1 MAKPSSQP
9 VVRRATSQR
18 STRNAA
24 AVLKAITQES
34 IANGLDGIVA
44 SSVAIRAGLTTGAI
58 YSRFENSDEMLI
70 ALWENVVA
78 PEFEPFLADTI
89 SAINSTT
96 PITATTPI
104 VELLEKPSRIV
115 GLGAEFLAIA
125 QRNDVVG
132 EVVTPQ
138 ISLWLSD
145 AGLHQRNN
153 AVKKAGVALGASI
166 AIGSALRSFI
176 TGTNTGMPIIAE
188 SIRSSI
194 SAATPTS
201 SPRKRLDPVSTH
213 SNTGVPLRD
222 ALINATAEVM
232 SKTGFTNATISR
244 IARKSQV
251 TSGSIY
257 NFYPDKETLMNDAV
271 RELMRTTQRQTL
283 DAKRTATSTHGENF
297 GLTDAFDFAL
307 YPERAIWL
315 RFRQECIIA
324 TRHHKK
330 TLKELR
336 TVVAEQQ
343 EAMAMSFP
351 DIDRE
356 LISLV
361 STGEQ
366 IIGYGFS
373 ALVGYTNQLES
384 CDFDAVMVQ
393 VAKQN
398 GL

>member
-1 MAKPSSQP
+1 
-9 VVRRATSQR
+9 
-18 STRNAA
+18 
-24 AVLKAITQES
+24 
-34 IANGLDGIVA
+34 
-44 SSVAIRAGLTTGAI
+44 
-58 YSRFENSDEMLI
+58 
-70 ALWENVVA
+70 
-78 PEFEPFLADTI
+78 
-89 SAINSTT
+89 
-96 PITATTPI
+96 
-104 VELLEKPSRIV
+104 
-115 GLGAEFLAIA
+115 
-125 QRNDVVG
+125 
-132 EVVTPQ
+132 VTPQ

-176 TGTNTGMPIIAE
+176 TGTNAGMPIIAE

-194 SAATPTS
+194 SAVTPTS

-356 LISLV
+356 LIRLV

>member
-1 MAKPSSQP
+1 MTKSEQQP
-9 VVRRATSQR
+9 VVRRAASQR

-24 AVLKAITQES
+24 AVLKAITQEC

-44 SSVAIRAGLTTGAI
+44 SSVAKRAALTTGAV

-78 PEFEPFLADTI
+78 PEFQTYVVNTI
-89 SAINSTT
+89 AAINSATS
-96 PITATTPI
+96 ITEKTEI
-104 VELLEKPSRIV
+104 VSQLAKPSRV
-115 GLGAEFLAIA
+115 VSLGAEFLVVA
-125 QRNDVVG
+125 QRNEVVG
-132 EVVTPQ
+132 EVVIPQ
-138 ISLWLSD
+138 ISTWLSD
-145 AGLHQRNN
+145 AGLHQRNT
-153 AVKKAGVALGASI
+153 AIKKAGVALGASI
-166 AIGSALRSFI
+166 AVGSALRSFI
-176 TGTNTGMPIIAE
+176 TGTNAGMPIIAE

-213 SNTGVPLRD
+213 SNAGIPLRD

-307 YPERAIWL
+307 YPERTVWL
-315 RFRQECIIA
+315 KFRQECIIA

-330 TLKELR
+330 THKELR
-336 TVVAEQQ
+336 KVVAEQE

-351 DIDRE
+351 DIDRG

-366 IIGYGFS
+366 IVGYGFS
-373 ALVGYTNQLES
+373 AIFGYTNQLES

-398 GL
+398 NL